1 MASQIDDTKPAAGA
15 ATTAS
20 VRLQFTRAKAEISAL
35 QLTAFGYVGQAVID
49 FGAKPST
56 TNSAQVAVTGLPLIV
71 ATSTL
76 EASLRME
83 ATGDHPLDDLMA
95 DAPEIFAGSITP
107 GTGFVI
113 YGKMKHGAGYGQY
126 KINFTVRV

>member
-35 QLTAFGYVGQAVID
+35 QLTADKYVGQAVIN

-56 TNSAQVAVTGLPLIV
+56 TNSAQVAVIGLPLIV
-71 ATSTL
+71 AGSTV

-83 ATGDHPLDDLMA
+83 ATADHPLDDLLS
-95 DAPEIFAGSITP
+95 DPPEIFAASITA
-107 GTGFVI
+107 GVGFVI
-113 YGKMKHGAGYGQY
+113 YGKMRHGAGYGQY
-126 KINFTVRV
+126 NINFTVR